1 MEVCSRLWCNW
12 VTVSLKL
19 HLSYGRHVSAC
30 FSCCTET
37 GLRIYHVEPL
47 GQQEKF
53 GELSLILH

>member
-1 MEVCSRLWCNW
+1 MVQLDNNEFKTYLPICC
-12 VTVSLKL
+12 
-19 HLSYGRHVSAC
+19 HVSAC

-53 GELSLILH
+53 GKLSSILKLTKLDTC